1 MEWVQQYFLDA
12 YSAGVSCESI
22 SEKLKEKP
30 AAIAVCI
37 VGTLLAIF
45 TPITKLEDFLY
56 IIGSVFAPMIAIL
69 ITDYFILKKDS
80 SEKKANFINL
90 AIWLAGFVIY
100 RLMMAINTPVGYTLP
115 SMIAVCVI
123 SVVTNKIVKKDSAS

>member
-1 MEWVQQYFLDA
+1 M
-12 YSAGVSCESI
+12 
-22 SEKLKEKP
+22 KEKP